1 MEKSAYS
8 IAEFCFRNGIC
19 RATYYNLKRAGKGPR
34 EMAVGGQKRITP
46 IAELDWHRE
55 REAEAAAAVE
65 ERVA

>member
-19 RATYYNLKRAGKGPR
+19 RATYYNLRKAGKGPR

-46 IAELDWHRE
+46 AAEADWHR
-55 REAEAAAAVE
+55 ACEAAAEAK
-65 ERVA
+65 AAA